1 MATWITHLM
10 VADSVL
16 QKLPWLDCRGFCVG
30 NIAPDCN
37 IENEDWTAFT
47 PSREVTHWMSG
58 AKKVGSDAERF
69 LEEYVLKRIDK
80 IMSREEF
87 SFLLGYYSHLVADA
101 EYQRMTRDPERVSEV
116 WKRIDAD
123 PEISA
128 RAQGMERSWDT
139 VKILVSKKDRF
150 REVYSIEGEYLRE
163 NPATGYITEIL
174 TLKEFPDYID
184 YLPHGAIVRKIPK
197 MTVREELLQPIDKY
211 ISITKDEV
219 EAFRVA
225 AADKVEE
232 RIKEIVEKYASTFA
246 DPCHPV

>member
-10 VADSVL
+10 VADSVM
-16 QKLPWLDCRGFCVG
+16 QKLPWLDRRGFCVG

-58 AKKVGSDAERF
+58 NKKVGGDAERF
-69 LEEYVLKRIDK
+69 LEEYVLKRTIN
-80 IMSREEF
+80 SNEEF

-101 EYQRMTRDPERVSEV
+101 EFQRMTRDPERIRKSWE
-116 WKRIDAD
+116 RIDAD

-128 RAQGMERSWDT
+128 RAQGMERTWDS
-139 VKILVSKKDRF
+139 VKILISKKDRF
-150 REVYSIEGEYLRE
+150 REIYSIEGEYLR
-163 NPATGYITEIL
+163 NNRTSGYLTEIL

-197 MTVREELLQPIDKY
+197 MTVRDELLQPIDKY
-211 ISITKDEV
+211 ISITPDEV
-219 EAFRVA
+219 EAFVA
-225 AADKVEE
+225 AAVDKVTE
-232 RIKEIVEKYASTFA
+232 RIKEIGDNHESTLA
-246 DPCHPV
+246 DSCHPV